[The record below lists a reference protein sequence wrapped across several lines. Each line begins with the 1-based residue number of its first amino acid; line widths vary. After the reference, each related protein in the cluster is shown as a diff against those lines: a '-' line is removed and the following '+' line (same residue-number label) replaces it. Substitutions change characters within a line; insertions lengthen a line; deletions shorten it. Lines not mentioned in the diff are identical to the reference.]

1 MGGIVPLQAIYNF
14 LESAPIELIG
24 HGSVG
29 KKYGALKPGQSSL
42 SACLSVDRWTGVTGT
57 TGLTVR
63 KGVINM
69 PKIVSQVKLIYQM
82 MPTASVEEAANLWTE
97 RLVAM
102 AQKINQRRKERIP
115 DGERFI
121 QRIAGVSA
129 KAWRSVINPAFN
141 SRAGMDSADIT
152 ANQAAKVQEAYQ
164 KYESQW
170 DHIFE
175 TVDGVPAKRY
185 IDLVQQAKEAYK
197 NGIAKHTLPFTGSK
211 MQGRG
216 ISSLAALWLT
226 GDPITEGELRGAD
239 IIVAGGPYRICPGS
253 KKPGL
258 KTLLNQRLIQAGVAI
273 VKSGFDATV
282 MAKQNQLTAEQV
294 QGFTDPALDL
304 IPFVAGGDSHVDFI
318 YEAGVFYLEIKVSKM

>member
-1 MGGIVPLQAIYNF
+1 M
-14 LESAPIELIG
+14 
-24 HGSVG
+24 
-29 KKYGALKPGQSSL
+29 
-42 SACLSVDRWTGVTGT
+42 
-57 TGLTVR
+57 
-63 KGVINM
+63 
-69 PKIVSQVKLIYQM
+69 IVSHVKLIYQM
-82 MPTASVEEAANLWTE
+82 LPTASAEEAADRWAE

-102 AQKINQRRKERIP
+102 AQKINERLKERIP

-129 KAWRSVINPAFN
+129 KAWRTLINPAFQ
-141 SRAGMDSADIT
+141 SRSGMDSADIT
-152 ANQAAKVQEAYQ
+152 TNHGAKVQEAFQ

-170 DHIFE
+170 DHMFE

-185 IDLVQQAKEAYK
+185 IELVQLAKEAYK

-239 IIVAGGPYRICPGS
+239 IIVTGGPYRVCPGS

-258 KTLLNQRLIQAGVAI
+258 KTLLNQRLVQAGAII
-273 VKSGFDATV
+273 VKSGFDAAV
-282 MAKQNQLTAEQV
+282 IAKQNQLTAEQV

-304 IPFVAGGDSHVDFI
+304 IPFTAGGDSHVDFI